1 MKTLSLRLNDTIFQE
16 TEKVVSI
23 VKKPRNKYISEAID
37 YYNRIQKQA
46 LLAKRLEKESEL
58 VKSESMKVLIEFEAL
73 NDNNKAI

>member
-23 VKKPRNKYISEAID
+23 IHKTRNKYISEAID

-58 VKSESMKVLIEFEAL
+58 VKDESMKVLIEFEAL

>member
-16 TEKVVSI
+16 TEKMVSI
-23 VKKPRNKYISEAID
+23 VHKPRNKYISEAID

-46 LLAKRLEKESEL
+46 LLAKKLEKESEL
-58 VKSESMKVLIEFEAL
+58 VKAESMKVLIEFEAL